1 MKHNTTKNV
10 IKSKTIATS
19 IHKEINE
26 LMIKTCRY
34 TKQSMKQKAITNTF
48 DVGNN
53 GQRKYKK
60 KKETIANTNIKRNPP
75 PHAQTETN
83 KADDETESKNN
94 RNRLGRCW

>member
-10 IKSKTIATS
+10 IKSKTIAIS

-48 DVGNN
+48 DVG
-53 GQRKYKK
+53 
-60 KKETIANTNIKRNPP
+60 
-75 PHAQTETN
+75 
-83 KADDETESKNN
+83 SK
-94 RNRLGRCW
+94 C

>member
-26 LMIKTCRY
+26 LMIKACRY

-48 DVGNN
+48 DVESKCKTEKETTNN
-53 GQRKYKK
+53 GNTKRKRRRSR
-60 KKETIANTNIKRNPP
+60 T
-75 PHAQTETN
+75 QT
-83 KADDETESKNN
+83 
-94 RNRLGRCW
+94 

>member
-1 MKHNTTKNV
+1 
-10 IKSKTIATS
+10 
-19 IHKEINE
+19 
-26 LMIKTCRY
+26 MIKTCRY

-48 DVGNN
+48 DVGSKCKTEKETTNN
-53 GQRKYKK
+53 GNTK

-83 KADDETESKNN
+83 KADDETESKSN

>member
-19 IHKEINE
+19 IHKKINE

-48 DVGNN
+48 DVGSKCKTEEETTNN
-53 GQRKYKK
+53 GNTKRKRRRSR
-60 KKETIANTNIKRNPP
+60 T
-75 PHAQTETN
+75 QT
-83 KADDETESKNN
+83 
-94 RNRLGRCW
+94 

>member
-34 TKQSMKQKAITNTF
+34 TKQSMKQKTITNTF
-48 DVGNN
+48 DVGSKCKTEKETTNN
-53 GQRKYKK
+53 GNTKK
-60 KKETIANTNIKRNPP
+60 KKG
-75 PHAQTETN
+75 
-83 KADDETESKNN
+83 DDREHKHKTKSSAARPN
-94 RNRLGRCW
+94 RNKQSRRRNRK

>member
-48 DVGNN
+48 DVGS
-53 GQRKYKK
+53 KCKTEK

-83 KADDETESKNN
+83 KADDETEK
-94 RNRLGRCW
+94 